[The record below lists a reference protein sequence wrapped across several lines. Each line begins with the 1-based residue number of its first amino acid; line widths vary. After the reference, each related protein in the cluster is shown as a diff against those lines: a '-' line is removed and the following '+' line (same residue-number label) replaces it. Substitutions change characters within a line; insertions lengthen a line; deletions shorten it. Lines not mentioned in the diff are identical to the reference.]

1 MSKKLK
7 TQAEL
12 TEMSAAYFEAYP
24 KEDLFLATG
33 DGQFFTKANSSAAK
47 SHAKAIKSELVE
59 INRDGSKGNENEG
72 SNDVQKTVELPEG
85 NPTKEGWTIPQ
96 IQEWLT
102 QREVKF
108 AKNAKEDNLL
118 GKVEEFLKAE
128 KSED

>member
-1 MSKKLK
+1 M
-7 TQAEL
+7 
-12 TEMSAAYFEAYP
+12 AAPYFEAYP

-59 INRDGSKGNENEG
+59 VNRGEREG
-72 SNDVQKTVELPEG
+72 AKEKAPIELPEG

-108 AKNAKEDNLL
+108 AKNALEDNLL
-118 GKVEEFLKAE
+118 GKVEEFLKSE